1 MLSKF
6 SIKKPF
12 TILVAVVIV
21 IVFGVIALTKMTPDL
36 FPKINT
42 PYVIVMT
49 TYPGASPEEAE
60 SEITKP
66 MEQQLATLSNIK
78 NVTSVSAANYSM
90 IQLEF
95 SDSVNMDSVSVDI
108 RDKIDQIEG
117 VLPDTAG
124 TPVVMKI
131 SMDMMPVVTAAVSMD
146 DKSSGEVS
154 QFTKDNLQSQLEGVE
169 GVASV
174 SAMGMVDD
182 NVQIVLSQDKIDA
195 VNSKVAA
202 AINSQMGDAEGQMK
216 SGMAAAKKGKKQ
228 IQDGKKAV
236 KDGQSQA
243 AKQLAATK
251 TKLQESRDQLISLK
265 QNGPAI
271 KALYE
276 QYKKYKDDPI
286 MGPQIESQL
295 KALGIDPSSLDQLVP
310 QIDQADAQLKQIDK
324 ALEDLDAQGSAMNFE
339 LGSKY
344 ADLTSAEGTVE
355 STVNQLQS
363 ALSQLQSSKEA
374 ALASADMTGVITM
387 QNVSA
392 ILSAQNFSMPAGYI
406 TDGKAEVLVSVGDK
420 IKDKDELEDLI
431 LFDMGIDGLDPIRLC
446 DVATVSYTDDDA
458 ETYAKINGNNGVLLS
473 FTKQSSYATADVSEN
488 ITDKF
493 TQLEKEYKDD
503 GLSFTTLYDQG
514 DYIHIVINSVLQNLL
529 LGAILAIVILLVFLR
544 DLRPT
549 LITAVSIPLS
559 VIFAIVLMYFS
570 GVTLN
575 MISLAGL
582 AIGVG
587 MLVDNSIV
595 VVENIYRLRSMGYSR
610 VQAAVS
616 GAVQVAG
623 AITASTLTTICV
635 FVPIIFVDGMTRDI
649 FTDLALTVAYSLL
662 ASLLI
667 ALTLV
672 PAMAKGL
679 LKKET
684 RLTVLSQTGRFMDKY
699 RAAVRWAL
707 SHKAIVLI
715 VAVVLLV
722 GSSGLALMRG
732 LSFMPSM
739 STPQISATIQM
750 PKESTLKETSDTTDK
765 IVKEIRKVDGVETTG
780 AMLSSDTAGMMGMS
794 GMSQDVTSTMVYI
807 IMDEDKA
814 DNGKIIAKK
823 LDKLAKKY
831 NCEIVTSADMDMSSM
846 MGGSG
851 VQIKLYSEDLKQLR
865 TAGVAVERKLKDM
878 KSLEDV
884 STIDEDSSK
893 ELHVVVNKNQAMKY
907 GLTVAQVYQQISAK
921 LTKESA
927 ATTLSE
933 NGSSMDVVVENSTG
947 KAFTREDL
955 ENMKLKASGSAG
967 SSGAAG
973 GSGSTAASGGSMSG
987 ASGSSAGGASS
998 SASSG
1003 SSEVKLSSIAD
1014 IQTTAS
1020 LSEINHDNQKR
1031 SLSVTASVKDG
1042 YNITHVNSDVQ
1053 KMIKKEK
1060 LIPSGVK
1067 VDYGGE
1073 NEEIMHSMK
1082 QMMLMLLV
1090 GFILVYLVMVAQ
1102 FQSLRSPFI
1111 VIFTIPLA
1119 FTGGMLALLI
1129 CGQDVSVVSMMG
1141 FVMLMGVVV
1150 NNAIVLVDCINRF
1163 RLEGMDMES
1172 AVIEAGAVRMRPVLM
1187 TAITTILGLLPL
1199 AIGLGTGAEMM
1210 QPVAIVCIGGLLYAT
1225 LTTLV
1230 VIPIMYRV
1238 FAKKHMEKIA
1248 EEELEIVNV

>member
-12 TILVAVVIV
+12 TVLVAVVIV

-49 TYPGASPEEAE
+49 AYPGASPEEAE
-60 SEITKP
+60 EEITKP
-66 MEQQLATLSNIK
+66 MEQQMATLSNIK

-108 RDKIDQIEG
+108 REKIDQIEG
-117 VLPDTAG
+117 NLPDTAG

-131 SMDMMPVVTAAVSMD
+131 SMDMMPVVTAAVGME

-154 QFTKDNLQSQLEGVE
+154 QFTKDNLQSPLEGVE

-174 SAMGMVDD
+174 STMGMVDD
-182 NVQIVLSQDKIDA
+182 NIQIVLSQDKIDA
-195 VNSKVAA
+195 INKEVAA
-202 AINSQMGDAEGQMK
+202 AINKQMGDAEGQMK
-216 SGMAAAKKGKKQ
+216 SGMAAAKSGKKQ

-251 TKLQESRDQLISLK
+251 TKLQESRDQLVALK

-295 KALGIDPSSLDQLVP
+295 KALGIDPASLDQIVP

-324 ALEDLDAQGSAMNFE
+324 ALEELDSQGSAMNFE

-387 QNVSA
+387 QNISA

-420 IKDKDELEDLI
+420 IKNKDELENLI
-431 LFDMGIDGLDPIRLC
+431 LFDMGIDGVDPIRLS
-446 DVATVSYTDDDA
+446 DVATVTYTDDDA

-473 FTKQSSYATADVSEN
+473 FTKQSSYATADVSAN
-488 ITDKF
+488 ISDKF
-493 TQLEKEYKDD
+493 VQLEKEYKDD
-503 GLSFTTLYDQG
+503 DLSFTTLYDQG

-529 LGAILAIVILLVFLR
+529 LGAILAILILLVFLR

-549 LITAVSIPLS
+549 IITAVSIPLS

-667 ALTLV
+667 ALTVV

-684 RLTVLSQTGRFMDKY
+684 RLTALSQTGRFMDKY
-699 RAAVRWAL
+699 RTAVRWAL
-707 SHKAIVLI
+707 SHRAIVLI
-715 VAVVLLV
+715 AAVVLLA

-739 STPQISATIQM
+739 STPQISATIRM

-765 IVKEIRKVDGVETTG
+765 IVKEVRKVDGVETVG
-780 AMLSSDTAGMMGMS
+780 AMLSSNTMSMMGMS
-794 GMSQDVTSTMVYI
+794 GTQDVTSTMVYI
-807 IMDEDKA
+807 ILNEDKA

-823 LDKLAKKY
+823 MDKLAKKY

-851 VQIKLYSEDLKQLR
+851 VDIKLYSEDLTKLR
-865 TAGVAVERKLKDM
+865 SAGIAIESKLKGM

-884 STIDEDSSK
+884 STIDEDSSE
-893 ELHVVVNKNQAMKY
+893 ELHVVVNKNLAMKQ

-921 LTKESA
+921 LTKEST

-933 NGSSMDVVVENSTG
+933 SDTSMDVVVENSTNG
-947 KAFTREDL
+947 TFTRKDL
-955 ENMKLKASGSAG
+955 ENMKLTTS
-967 SSGAAG
+967 
-973 GSGSTAASGGSMSG
+973 
-987 ASGSSAGGASS
+987 GGASS
-998 SASSG
+998 SAAGGSSAGTGLSGGAGSTASGGSASASSGSSG
-1003 SSEVKLSSIAD
+1003 SSEVTLSSIAD

-1090 GFILVYLVMVAQ
+1090 GLILVYLVMVAQ

-1199 AIGLGTGAEMM
+1199 AIGFGTGAEMM
-1210 QPVAIVCIGGLLYAT
+1210 QPVAIVCIGGLFYAT
-1225 LTTLV
+1225 LTTLL
-1230 VIPIMYRV
+1230 VIPIMYRI
-1238 FAKKHMEKIA
+1238 FAKKHMEKIQ
-1248 EEELEIVNV
+1248 EEELEVVNV

>member
-131 SMDMMPVVTAAVSMD
+131 SMDMMPVVTAAVGMD

-228 IQDGKKAV
+228 IQEGKKAV

-251 TKLQESRDQLISLK
+251 TKLQESRDQLVSLK

-493 TQLEKEYKDD
+493 VQLEKEYKDD

-699 RAAVRWAL
+699 REAVRWAL

-715 VAVVLLV
+715 AAVVLLV

-807 IMDEDKA
+807 ILDEDKA

-865 TAGVAVERKLKDM
+865 TAGVAVERKLKNM

-1053 KMIKKEK
+1053 KMIKTEK

-1225 LTTLV
+1225 LTTLI

>member
-1 MLSKF
+1 M
-6 SIKKPF
+6 
-12 TILVAVVIV
+12 
-21 IVFGVIALTKMTPDL
+21 
-36 FPKINT
+36 
-42 PYVIVMT
+42 
-49 TYPGASPEEAE
+49 
-60 SEITKP
+60 
-66 MEQQLATLSNIK
+66 
-78 NVTSVSAANYSM
+78 
-90 IQLEF
+90 
-95 SDSVNMDSVSVDI
+95 
-108 RDKIDQIEG
+108 
-117 VLPDTAG
+117 
-124 TPVVMKI
+124 
-131 SMDMMPVVTAAVSMD
+131 
-146 DKSSGEVS
+146 
-154 QFTKDNLQSQLEGVE
+154 
-169 GVASV
+169 
-174 SAMGMVDD
+174 
-182 NVQIVLSQDKIDA
+182 
-195 VNSKVAA
+195 
-202 AINSQMGDAEGQMK
+202 
-216 SGMAAAKKGKKQ
+216 
-228 IQDGKKAV
+228 
-236 KDGQSQA
+236 
-243 AKQLAATK
+243 
-251 TKLQESRDQLISLK
+251 
-265 QNGPAI
+265 
-271 KALYE
+271 
-276 QYKKYKDDPI
+276 
-286 MGPQIESQL
+286 
-295 KALGIDPSSLDQLVP
+295 
-310 QIDQADAQLKQIDK
+310 
-324 ALEDLDAQGSAMNFE
+324 
-339 LGSKY
+339 
-344 ADLTSAEGTVE
+344 
-355 STVNQLQS
+355 
-363 ALSQLQSSKEA
+363 
-374 ALASADMTGVITM
+374 
-387 QNVSA
+387 
-392 ILSAQNFSMPAGYI
+392 
-406 TDGKAEVLVSVGDK
+406 
-420 IKDKDELEDLI
+420 
-431 LFDMGIDGLDPIRLC
+431 
-446 DVATVSYTDDDA
+446 
-458 ETYAKINGNNGVLLS
+458 
-473 FTKQSSYATADVSEN
+473 
-488 ITDKF
+488 
-493 TQLEKEYKDD
+493 
-503 GLSFTTLYDQG
+503 
-514 DYIHIVINSVLQNLL
+514 
-529 LGAILAIVILLVFLR
+529 
-544 DLRPT
+544 
-549 LITAVSIPLS
+549 
-559 VIFAIVLMYFS
+559 
-570 GVTLN
+570 
-575 MISLAGL
+575 
-582 AIGVG
+582 
-587 MLVDNSIV
+587 
-595 VVENIYRLRSMGYSR
+595 
-610 VQAAVS
+610 
-616 GAVQVAG
+616 
-623 AITASTLTTICV
+623 TTICV

-672 PAMAKGL
+672 PAMARGL

-715 VAVVLLV
+715 AAVVLLV

-807 IMDEDKA
+807 ILDEDKA

-865 TAGVAVERKLKDM
+865 TAGVAVERKLKGM
-878 KSLEDV
+878 KSLEDI

-933 NGSSMDVVVENSTG
+933 NGSSMDVVVENSTS

-967 SSGAAG
+967 SSGAGSSGAAG
-973 GSGSTAASGGSMSG
+973 GSGSAAASGGSMSG
-987 ASGSSAGGASS
+987 ASGSAASDTSS
-998 SASSG
+998 SAPSG

-1248 EEELEIVNV
+1248 EEELEVVNV

>member
-131 SMDMMPVVTAAVSMD
+131 SMDMMPVVTAAVGMD

-228 IQDGKKAV
+228 IQEGKKAV

-251 TKLQESRDQLISLK
+251 TKLQESRDQLVSLK

-271 KALYE
+271 KALHE

-324 ALEDLDAQGSAMNFE
+324 ALEDLEAQGSAMNFE

-493 TQLEKEYKDD
+493 AQLEKEYKDD

-672 PAMAKGL
+672 PAMARGL

-707 SHKAIVLI
+707 CHKAIVLI
-715 VAVVLLV
+715 AAVVLLV

-807 IMDEDKA
+807 ILDEDKA

-921 LTKESA
+921 LTKEST

-967 SSGAAG
+967 FSGAAG
-973 GSGSTAASGGSMSG
+973 GSGSAAASGGSMSG
-987 ASGSSAGGASS
+987 ASGSSASGASS
-998 SASSG
+998 STPSG

-1199 AIGLGTGAEMM
+1199 AVGLGTGAEMM

>member
-12 TILVAVVIV
+12 TVLVAVVIV

-49 TYPGASPEEAE
+49 AYPGASPEEAE
-60 SEITKP
+60 EEITKP
-66 MEQQLATLSNIK
+66 MEQQMATLSNIK

-108 RDKIDQIEG
+108 REKIDQIEG
-117 VLPDTAG
+117 NLPDTAG

-131 SMDMMPVVTAAVSMD
+131 SMDMMPVVTAAVGME

-154 QFTKDNLQSQLEGVE
+154 QFTKDNLQSPLEGVE

-174 SAMGMVDD
+174 STMGMVDD
-182 NVQIVLSQDKIDA
+182 NIQIVLSQDKIDA
-195 VNSKVAA
+195 INKEVAA
-202 AINSQMGDAEGQMK
+202 AINKQMGDAEGQMK
-216 SGMAAAKKGKKQ
+216 SGMAAAKSGKKQ

-251 TKLQESRDQLISLK
+251 TKLQESRDQLVALK

-295 KALGIDPSSLDQLVP
+295 KALGIDPASLDQIVP

-324 ALEDLDAQGSAMNFE
+324 ALEELDSQGSAMNFE

-387 QNVSA
+387 QNISA

-420 IKDKDELEDLI
+420 IKNKDELENLI
-431 LFDMGIDGLDPIRLC
+431 LFDMGIDGVDPIRLS
-446 DVATVSYTDDDA
+446 DVATVTYTDDDA

-473 FTKQSSYATADVSEN
+473 FTKQSSYATADVSAN
-488 ITDKF
+488 ISDKF
-493 TQLEKEYKDD
+493 AQLEKEYKDD
-503 GLSFTTLYDQG
+503 DLSFTTLYDQG

-529 LGAILAIVILLVFLR
+529 LGAILAILILLVFLR

-549 LITAVSIPLS
+549 IITAVSIPLS

-667 ALTLV
+667 ALTVV

-684 RLTVLSQTGRFMDKY
+684 RLTALSQTGRFMDKY
-699 RAAVRWAL
+699 RTAVRWAL

-715 VAVVLLV
+715 AAVVLLV

-765 IVKEIRKVDGVETTG
+765 IVKEVRKVDGVETVG
-780 AMLSSDTAGMMGMS
+780 AMLSSNTMSMMGMS
-794 GMSQDVTSTMVYI
+794 GTQDVTSTMVYVI
-807 IMDEDKA
+807 LNEDKA

-823 LDKLAKKY
+823 MDKLAKKY

-851 VQIKLYSEDLKQLR
+851 VDIKLYSEDLTKLR
-865 TAGVAVERKLKDM
+865 SAGIAIESKLKGM

-884 STIDEDSSK
+884 STIDEDSSE
-893 ELHVVVNKNQAMKY
+893 ELHVVVNKNLAMKQ

-921 LTKESA
+921 LTKEST

-933 NGSSMDVVVENSTG
+933 SDTSMDVVVENSTNG
-947 KAFTREDL
+947 KFTREDL
-955 ENMKLKASGSAG
+955 ENMKLTTS
-967 SSGAAG
+967 
-973 GSGSTAASGGSMSG
+973 
-987 ASGSSAGGASS
+987 GGASS
-998 SASSG
+998 SAAGGSSAGTGLSGGAGSAASGGSASASSG
-1003 SSEVKLSSIAD
+1003 SSDSSEVTLSSIAD

-1090 GFILVYLVMVAQ
+1090 GLILVYLVMVAQ

-1163 RLEGMDMES
+1163 RLEGIDMES

-1199 AIGLGTGAEMM
+1199 AIGFGTGAEMM

-1225 LTTLV
+1225 LTTLL
-1230 VIPIMYRV
+1230 VIPIMYRI
-1238 FAKKHMEKIA
+1238 FAKKHMEKIQ
-1248 EEELEIVNV
+1248 EEELEVVNV

>member
-12 TILVAVVIV
+12 TVLVAVIIV

-36 FPKINT
+36 FPNINT

-60 SEITKP
+60 TEITKP
-66 MEQQLATLSNIK
+66 MEQQMATLSNIK
-78 NVTSVSAANYSM
+78 NVTSVSAANYSL

-95 SDSVNMDSVSVDI
+95 SDSVDMNSISVDI
-108 RDKIDQIEG
+108 REKIDQIEG
-117 VLPDTAG
+117 TLPDTAG

-131 SMDMMPVVTAAVSMD
+131 SMDMMPVVTAAVGLE

-174 SAMGMVDD
+174 STMGMVDD
-182 NVQIVLSQDKIDA
+182 SIQIVLSQDKIDKINA
-195 VNSKVAA
+195 KVAA
-202 AINSQMGDAEGQMK
+202 AINKQMGDAAGQMN
-216 SGMAAAKKGKKQ
+216 SGMAAAKKGKQQ

-243 AKQLAATK
+243 AQQLAATK
-251 TKLQESRDQLISLK
+251 SKLQESRDQLVALK

-295 KALGIDPSSLDQLVP
+295 KAMGVDPASLDTLIP

-324 ALEDLDAQGSAMNFE
+324 ALEELDAKGSSMNFE

-344 ADLTSAEGTVE
+344 ADLTAAEGTVE

-387 QNVSA
+387 QNISA

-420 IKDKDELEDLI
+420 IKNKDELENLI
-431 LFDMGIDGLDPIRLC
+431 LFDMGIEGMDPIRLS
-446 DVATVSYTDDDA
+446 DVATVTYTDDDA

-473 FTKQSSYATADVSEN
+473 FTKQSSYATADVSEH

-493 TQLEKEYKDD
+493 SQLEKEYKDD
-503 GLSFTTLYDQG
+503 GLQFTTLYDQG

-529 LGAILAIVILLVFLR
+529 LGAVLAILILLVFLR

-549 LITAVSIPLS
+549 IITAVSIPLS

-684 RLTVLSQTGRFMDKY
+684 RLTALSQTGKFMDKY
-699 RAAVRWAL
+699 RTAVRWAL
-707 SHKAIVLI
+707 SHKVIVL
-715 VAVVLLV
+715 VAAVVLLV

-750 PKESTLKETSDTTDK
+750 PKDSTLKETSDTTDK
-765 IVKEIRKVDGVETTG
+765 IVKEVRKVDGVETVG

-794 GMSQDVTSTMVYI
+794 GMSQDVTSTMMYI

-823 LDKLAKKY
+823 LEKMAKKY

-851 VQIKLYSEDLKQLR
+851 VDIKLYSEDLDQLR
-865 TAGVAVERKLKDM
+865 STGVAIEKKLKGM

-884 STIDEDSSK
+884 STIDEDSSE
-893 ELHVVVNKNQAMKY
+893 ELHVVVNKNLAMKQ

-921 LTKESA
+921 LTKEST

-933 NGSSMDVVVENSTG
+933 SDNSMDVVVENSTNG
-947 KAFTREDL
+947 SFTREDL
-955 ENMKLKASGSAG
+955 ENMKLTTSGGSSA
-967 SSGAAG
+967 SGAAG
-973 GSGSTAASGGSMSG
+973 GLSAAAASGGSALSG
-987 ASGSSAGGASS
+987 ASGSTGASASSGASS
-998 SASSG
+998 S
-1003 SSEVKLSSIAD
+1003 EVTLSSIAD
-1014 IQTTAS
+1014 IKTTAS

-1053 KMIKKEK
+1053 KMIKNEK

-1067 VDYGGE
+1067 VSYGGE
-1073 NEEIMHSMK
+1073 NEEIMDSMQ

-1090 GFILVYLVMVAQ
+1090 GLILVYLVMVAQ

-1199 AIGLGTGAEMM
+1199 AIGFGTGAEMM

-1230 VIPIMYRV
+1230 VIPIMYKI
-1238 FAKKHMEKIA
+1238 FAKKHMEKIQ
-1248 EEELEIVNV
+1248 EEELEVVNV

>member
-12 TILVAVVIV
+12 TVLVAVVIV

-49 TYPGASPEEAE
+49 AYPGASPEEAE
-60 SEITKP
+60 EEITKP
-66 MEQQLATLSNIK
+66 MEQQMATLSNIK

-108 RDKIDQIEG
+108 REKIDQIEG
-117 VLPDTAG
+117 NLPDTAG

-131 SMDMMPVVTAAVSMD
+131 SMDMMPVVTAAVGME

-154 QFTKDNLQSQLEGVE
+154 QFTKDNLQSPLEGVE

-174 SAMGMVDD
+174 STMGMVDD
-182 NVQIVLSQDKIDA
+182 NIQIVLSQDKIDA
-195 VNSKVAA
+195 INKEVAA
-202 AINSQMGDAEGQMK
+202 AINKQMGDAEGQMK
-216 SGMAAAKKGKKQ
+216 SGMAAAKSGKKQ

-251 TKLQESRDQLISLK
+251 TKLQESRDQLVALK

-286 MGPQIESQL
+286 MGPQVESQL
-295 KALGIDPSSLDQLVP
+295 KALGIDPASLDQIVP

-324 ALEDLDAQGSAMNFE
+324 ALEELDSQGSAMNFE

-387 QNVSA
+387 QNISA

-420 IKDKDELEDLI
+420 IKNKDELENLI
-431 LFDMGIDGLDPIRLC
+431 LFDMGIDGVDPIRLS
-446 DVATVSYTDDDA
+446 DVATVTYTDDDA

-473 FTKQSSYATADVSEN
+473 FTKQSSYATADVSAN
-488 ITDKF
+488 ISDKF
-493 TQLEKEYKDD
+493 AQLEKEYKDD
-503 GLSFTTLYDQG
+503 DLSFTTLYDQG

-529 LGAILAIVILLVFLR
+529 LGAILAILILLVFLR

-549 LITAVSIPLS
+549 IITAVSIPLS

-667 ALTLV
+667 ALTVV

-684 RLTVLSQTGRFMDKY
+684 RLTALSQTGKFMDKY
-699 RAAVRWAL
+699 RTAVRWAL
-707 SHKAIVLI
+707 SHRAIVLI
-715 VAVVLLV
+715 AAVVFLV

-765 IVKEIRKVDGVETTG
+765 IVKEVRKVDGVETVG
-780 AMLSSDTAGMMGMS
+780 AMLSSNTMSMMGMS
-794 GMSQDVTSTMVYI
+794 GTQDVTSTMVYVI
-807 IMDEDKA
+807 LNEDKA

-823 LDKLAKKY
+823 MDKLAKKY

-851 VQIKLYSEDLKQLR
+851 VDIKLYSEDLTKLR
-865 TAGVAVERKLKDM
+865 SAGIAIESKLKGM

-884 STIDEDSSK
+884 STIDEDSSE
-893 ELHVVVNKNQAMKY
+893 ELHVVVNKNLAMKQ

-921 LTKESA
+921 LTKEST

-933 NGSSMDVVVENSTG
+933 SDTSMDVVVENSTNG
-947 KAFTREDL
+947 KFTREDL
-955 ENMKLKASGSAG
+955 ENMKLMTS
-967 SSGAAG
+967 
-973 GSGSTAASGGSMSG
+973 
-987 ASGSSAGGASS
+987 GGASS
-998 SASSG
+998 SAAGGSSAGAGLSGGSGSAAASGGSSASASSGSSG
-1003 SSEVKLSSIAD
+1003 SSEVTLSSIAD

-1053 KMIKKEK
+1053 KMVKKEK

-1090 GFILVYLVMVAQ
+1090 GLILVYLVMVAQ

-1199 AIGLGTGAEMM
+1199 AIGFGTGAEMM
-1210 QPVAIVCIGGLLYAT
+1210 QPVAIVCIGGLFYAT
-1225 LTTLV
+1225 LTTLL
-1230 VIPIMYRV
+1230 VIPIMYRI
-1238 FAKKHMEKIA
+1238 FAKKHMEKIQ
-1248 EEELEIVNV
+1248 EEELEVVNV

>member
-1 MLSKF
+1 M
-6 SIKKPF
+6 
-12 TILVAVVIV
+12 
-21 IVFGVIALTKMTPDL
+21 
-36 FPKINT
+36 
-42 PYVIVMT
+42 
-49 TYPGASPEEAE
+49 
-60 SEITKP
+60 
-66 MEQQLATLSNIK
+66 
-78 NVTSVSAANYSM
+78 
-90 IQLEF
+90 
-95 SDSVNMDSVSVDI
+95 
-108 RDKIDQIEG
+108 
-117 VLPDTAG
+117 
-124 TPVVMKI
+124 
-131 SMDMMPVVTAAVSMD
+131 
-146 DKSSGEVS
+146 
-154 QFTKDNLQSQLEGVE
+154 
-169 GVASV
+169 
-174 SAMGMVDD
+174 
-182 NVQIVLSQDKIDA
+182 
-195 VNSKVAA
+195 
-202 AINSQMGDAEGQMK
+202 
-216 SGMAAAKKGKKQ
+216 
-228 IQDGKKAV
+228 
-236 KDGQSQA
+236 
-243 AKQLAATK
+243 
-251 TKLQESRDQLISLK
+251 
-265 QNGPAI
+265 
-271 KALYE
+271 
-276 QYKKYKDDPI
+276 
-286 MGPQIESQL
+286 
-295 KALGIDPSSLDQLVP
+295 
-310 QIDQADAQLKQIDK
+310 
-324 ALEDLDAQGSAMNFE
+324 
-339 LGSKY
+339 
-344 ADLTSAEGTVE
+344 
-355 STVNQLQS
+355 
-363 ALSQLQSSKEA
+363 
-374 ALASADMTGVITM
+374 ITM

-420 IKDKDELEDLI
+420 IRDKDELEDLI

-672 PAMAKGL
+672 PAMARGL

-707 SHKAIVLI
+707 SHKAVVLI
-715 VAVVLLV
+715 AAVVLLV

-807 IMDEDKA
+807 ILDEDKA

-865 TAGVAVERKLKDM
+865 TAGVAIERKLKDM

-933 NGSSMDVVVENSTG
+933 NGSSMDVVVENSTS

-955 ENMKLKASGSAG
+955 ENMKLKASGSSGSSGAG

-973 GSGSTAASGGSMSG
+973 GAGSASASGGSMSG
-987 ASGSSAGGASS
+987 ASGSAASDTSS
-998 SASSG
+998 SAPSG
-1003 SSEVKLSSIAD
+1003 SSEVRLSSIAD

-1199 AIGLGTGAEMM
+1199 AVGLGTGAEMM

-1248 EEELEIVNV
+1248 EEELEVVNV

>member
-131 SMDMMPVVTAAVSMD
+131 SMDMMPVVTAAVGMD

-228 IQDGKKAV
+228 IQEGKKAV

-251 TKLQESRDQLISLK
+251 TKLQESRDQLVSLK

-271 KALYE
+271 KALHE

-493 TQLEKEYKDD
+493 ARLEKEYKDD

-947 KAFTREDL
+947 KAFTRDDL

-973 GSGSTAASGGSMSG
+973 GSGSAAASGGSMSG
-987 ASGSSAGGASS
+987 ASGSSASGASS
-998 SASSG
+998 SMPSG

>member
-131 SMDMMPVVTAAVSMD
+131 SMDMMPVVTAAVGMD

-228 IQDGKKAV
+228 IQEGKKAV

-251 TKLQESRDQLISLK
+251 TKLQESRDQLVSLK

-493 TQLEKEYKDD
+493 AQLEKEYKDD

-715 VAVVLLV
+715 AAVVLLV

-933 NGSSMDVVVENSTG
+933 NGSSMDVVVENSTS

-1238 FAKKHMEKIA
+1238 FAKKYMEKIA

>member
-131 SMDMMPVVTAAVSMD
+131 SMDMMPVVTAAVGMD

-228 IQDGKKAV
+228 IQEGKKAV

-251 TKLQESRDQLISLK
+251 TKLQESRDQLVSLK

-271 KALYE
+271 KALHE

-344 ADLTSAEGTVE
+344 AELTSAEGTVE

-446 DVATVSYTDDDA
+446 DVATVSYTDDNA

-493 TQLEKEYKDD
+493 AQLEKEYKDD

-715 VAVVLLV
+715 AAVVLLV

-973 GSGSTAASGGSMSG
+973 GSGSAAASGGSMSG
-987 ASGSSAGGASS
+987 ASGSAASGASS

>member
-131 SMDMMPVVTAAVSMD
+131 SMDMMPVVTAAVGMD

-228 IQDGKKAV
+228 IQEGKKAV

-251 TKLQESRDQLISLK
+251 TKLQESRDQLVSLK

-271 KALYE
+271 KALHE

-446 DVATVSYTDDDA
+446 DVATVS
-458 ETYAKINGNNGVLLS
+458 
-473 FTKQSSYATADVSEN
+473 
-488 ITDKF
+488 
-493 TQLEKEYKDD
+493 
-503 GLSFTTLYDQG
+503 
-514 DYIHIVINSVLQNLL
+514 
-529 LGAILAIVILLVFLR
+529 
-544 DLRPT
+544 
-549 LITAVSIPLS
+549 
-559 VIFAIVLMYFS
+559 
-570 GVTLN
+570 
-575 MISLAGL
+575 
-582 AIGVG
+582 
-587 MLVDNSIV
+587 
-595 VVENIYRLRSMGYSR
+595 
-610 VQAAVS
+610 
-616 GAVQVAG
+616 
-623 AITASTLTTICV
+623 
-635 FVPIIFVDGMTRDI
+635 
-649 FTDLALTVAYSLL
+649 
-662 ASLLI
+662 
-667 ALTLV
+667 
-672 PAMAKGL
+672 
-679 LKKET
+679 
-684 RLTVLSQTGRFMDKY
+684 
-699 RAAVRWAL
+699 
-707 SHKAIVLI
+707 
-715 VAVVLLV
+715 
-722 GSSGLALMRG
+722 
-732 LSFMPSM
+732 
-739 STPQISATIQM
+739 
-750 PKESTLKETSDTTDK
+750 
-765 IVKEIRKVDGVETTG
+765 
-780 AMLSSDTAGMMGMS
+780 
-794 GMSQDVTSTMVYI
+794 
-807 IMDEDKA
+807 
-814 DNGKIIAKK
+814 
-823 LDKLAKKY
+823 
-831 NCEIVTSADMDMSSM
+831 
-846 MGGSG
+846 
-851 VQIKLYSEDLKQLR
+851 
-865 TAGVAVERKLKDM
+865 
-878 KSLEDV
+878 
-884 STIDEDSSK
+884 
-893 ELHVVVNKNQAMKY
+893 
-907 GLTVAQVYQQISAK
+907 
-921 LTKESA
+921 
-927 ATTLSE
+927 
-933 NGSSMDVVVENSTG
+933 
-947 KAFTREDL
+947 
-955 ENMKLKASGSAG
+955 
-967 SSGAAG
+967 
-973 GSGSTAASGGSMSG
+973 
-987 ASGSSAGGASS
+987 
-998 SASSG
+998 
-1003 SSEVKLSSIAD
+1003 
-1014 IQTTAS
+1014 
-1020 LSEINHDNQKR
+1020 
-1031 SLSVTASVKDG
+1031 
-1042 YNITHVNSDVQ
+1042 
-1053 KMIKKEK
+1053 
-1060 LIPSGVK
+1060 
-1067 VDYGGE
+1067 
-1073 NEEIMHSMK
+1073 
-1082 QMMLMLLV
+1082 
-1090 GFILVYLVMVAQ
+1090 
-1102 FQSLRSPFI
+1102 
-1111 VIFTIPLA
+1111 
-1119 FTGGMLALLI
+1119 
-1129 CGQDVSVVSMMG
+1129 
-1141 FVMLMGVVV
+1141 
-1150 NNAIVLVDCINRF
+1150 
-1163 RLEGMDMES
+1163 
-1172 AVIEAGAVRMRPVLM
+1172 
-1187 TAITTILGLLPL
+1187 
-1199 AIGLGTGAEMM
+1199 
-1210 QPVAIVCIGGLLYAT
+1210 
-1225 LTTLV
+1225 
-1230 VIPIMYRV
+1230 
-1238 FAKKHMEKIA
+1238 
-1248 EEELEIVNV
+1248 

>member
-12 TILVAVVIV
+12 TVLVAVVIV

-49 TYPGASPEEAE
+49 AYPGASPEEAE
-60 SEITKP
+60 EEITKP
-66 MEQQLATLSNIK
+66 MEQQMATLSNIK

-108 RDKIDQIEG
+108 REKIDQIEG
-117 VLPDTAG
+117 NLPDTAG

-131 SMDMMPVVTAAVSMD
+131 SMDMMPVVTAAVGME

-154 QFTKDNLQSQLEGVE
+154 QFTKDNLQSPLEGVE

-174 SAMGMVDD
+174 STMGMVDD
-182 NVQIVLSQDKIDA
+182 NIQIVLSQDKIDA
-195 VNSKVAA
+195 INKEVAA
-202 AINSQMGDAEGQMK
+202 AINKQMGDAEGQMK
-216 SGMAAAKKGKKQ
+216 SGMAAAKSGKKQ

-251 TKLQESRDQLISLK
+251 TKLQESRDQLVALK

-295 KALGIDPSSLDQLVP
+295 KALGIDPASLDQIVP

-324 ALEDLDAQGSAMNFE
+324 ALEELDSQGSAMNFE

-387 QNVSA
+387 QNISA

-420 IKDKDELEDLI
+420 IKNKDELENLI
-431 LFDMGIDGLDPIRLC
+431 LFDMGIDGVDPIRLS
-446 DVATVSYTDDDA
+446 DVATVTYTDDDA

-473 FTKQSSYATADVSEN
+473 FTKQSSYATADVSAN
-488 ITDKF
+488 ISDKF
-493 TQLEKEYKDD
+493 AQLEKEYKDD
-503 GLSFTTLYDQG
+503 DLSFTTLYDQG
-514 DYIHIVINSVLQNLL
+514 DYIHIVINSVLHNLL
-529 LGAILAIVILLVFLR
+529 LGAILAILILLVFLR

-549 LITAVSIPLS
+549 IITAVSIPLS

-667 ALTLV
+667 ALTVV

-684 RLTVLSQTGRFMDKY
+684 RLTALSQTGRFMDKY
-699 RAAVRWAL
+699 RTAVRWAL
-707 SHKAIVLI
+707 SHRAIVLI
-715 VAVVLLV
+715 AAVVLLV

-765 IVKEIRKVDGVETTG
+765 IVKEVRKVDGVETVG
-780 AMLSSDTAGMMGMS
+780 AMLSSNTMSMMGMS
-794 GMSQDVTSTMVYI
+794 GTQDVTSTMVYVI
-807 IMDEDKA
+807 LNEDKA

-823 LDKLAKKY
+823 MDKLAKKY

-851 VQIKLYSEDLKQLR
+851 VDIKLYSEDLTKLR
-865 TAGVAVERKLKDM
+865 SAGIAIESKLKGM

-884 STIDEDSSK
+884 STIDEDSSE
-893 ELHVVVNKNQAMKY
+893 ELHVVVNKNLAMKQ

-921 LTKESA
+921 LTKEST

-933 NGSSMDVVVENSTG
+933 SDTSMDVVVENSTNG
-947 KAFTREDL
+947 KFTREDL
-955 ENMKLKASGSAG
+955 ENMKLTTS
-967 SSGAAG
+967 
-973 GSGSTAASGGSMSG
+973 
-987 ASGSSAGGASS
+987 GGASS
-998 SASSG
+998 SAAGGSSAGTGLSGGAGSAASGGSTSASSG
-1003 SSEVKLSSIAD
+1003 SSDSSEVTLSSIAD

-1090 GFILVYLVMVAQ
+1090 GLILVYLVMVAQ

-1199 AIGLGTGAEMM
+1199 AIGFGTGAEMM

-1225 LTTLV
+1225 LTTLL
-1230 VIPIMYRV
+1230 VIPIMYRI
-1238 FAKKHMEKIA
+1238 FAKKHMEKIQ
-1248 EEELEIVNV
+1248 EEELEVVNV

>member
-12 TILVAVVIV
+12 TVLVAVVIV

-49 TYPGASPEEAE
+49 AYPGASPEEAE
-60 SEITKP
+60 EEITKP
-66 MEQQLATLSNIK
+66 MEQQMATLSNIK

-108 RDKIDQIEG
+108 REKIDQIEG
-117 VLPDTAG
+117 NLPDTAG

-131 SMDMMPVVTAAVSMD
+131 SMDMMPVVTAAVGME

-154 QFTKDNLQSQLEGVE
+154 QFTKDNLQSPLEGVE

-174 SAMGMVDD
+174 STMGMVDD
-182 NVQIVLSQDKIDA
+182 NIQIVLSQDKIDA
-195 VNSKVAA
+195 INKEVAA
-202 AINSQMGDAEGQMK
+202 AINKQMGDAEGQMK
-216 SGMAAAKKGKKQ
+216 SGMAAAKSGKKQ

-251 TKLQESRDQLISLK
+251 TKLQESRDQLVALK

-295 KALGIDPSSLDQLVP
+295 KALGIDPASLDQIVP

-324 ALEDLDAQGSAMNFE
+324 ALEELDSQGSAMNFE

-363 ALSQLQSSKEA
+363 ALSQLQSSKET

-387 QNVSA
+387 QNISA

-420 IKDKDELEDLI
+420 IKNKDELENLI
-431 LFDMGIDGLDPIRLC
+431 LFYMGIDGVDPIRLS
-446 DVATVSYTDDDA
+446 DVATVTYTDDDA

-473 FTKQSSYATADVSEN
+473 FTKQSSYATADVSAN
-488 ITDKF
+488 ISDKF
-493 TQLEKEYKDD
+493 AQLEKEYKDD
-503 GLSFTTLYDQG
+503 DLSFTTLYDQG

-529 LGAILAIVILLVFLR
+529 LGAILAILILLVFLR

-549 LITAVSIPLS
+549 IITAVSIPLS

-667 ALTLV
+667 ALTVV

-684 RLTVLSQTGRFMDKY
+684 RLTALSQTGRFMDKY
-699 RAAVRWAL
+699 RTAVRWAL
-707 SHKAIVLI
+707 SHRAIVLI
-715 VAVVLLV
+715 AAVVLLV
-722 GSSGLALMRG
+722 GSSGLALIRG

-765 IVKEIRKVDGVETTG
+765 IVKEVRKVDGVETVG
-780 AMLSSDTAGMMGMS
+780 AMLSSNTMSMMGMS
-794 GMSQDVTSTMVYI
+794 GTQDVTSTMVYI
-807 IMDEDKA
+807 ILNEDKA

-823 LDKLAKKY
+823 MDKLAKKY

-851 VQIKLYSEDLKQLR
+851 VDIKLYSEDLTKLR
-865 TAGVAVERKLKDM
+865 SAGIAIESKLKGM

-884 STIDEDSSK
+884 STIDEDSSE
-893 ELHVVVNKNQAMKY
+893 ELHVVVNKNLAMKQ

-921 LTKESA
+921 LTKEST

-933 NGSSMDVVVENSTG
+933 SDTSMDVVVENSTNG
-947 KAFTREDL
+947 TFTRKDL
-955 ENMKLKASGSAG
+955 ENMKL
-967 SSGAAG
+967 
-973 GSGSTAASGGSMSG
+973 TTSGGASSSA
-987 ASGSSAGGASS
+987 ASGSSAGAGLSGGSGSAAASGGS
-998 SASSG
+998 SASASSG
-1003 SSEVKLSSIAD
+1003 SSGSSEVTLSSIAD

-1090 GFILVYLVMVAQ
+1090 GLILVYLVMVAQ

-1199 AIGLGTGAEMM
+1199 AIGFGTGAEMM
-1210 QPVAIVCIGGLLYAT
+1210 QPVAIVCIGGLFYAT
-1225 LTTLV
+1225 LTTLL
-1230 VIPIMYRV
+1230 VIPIMYRI
-1238 FAKKHMEKIA
+1238 FAKKHMEKIQ
-1248 EEELEIVNV
+1248 EEELEVVNV

>member
-131 SMDMMPVVTAAVSMD
+131 SMDMMPVVTAAVGMD

-154 QFTKDNLQSQLEGVE
+154 QFTKDNLLSQMEGVE

-251 TKLQESRDQLISLK
+251 TKLQESRDQLVSLK

-271 KALYE
+271 KALHE

-493 TQLEKEYKDD
+493 AQLEKEYKDD
-503 GLSFTTLYDQG
+503 SLSFTTLYDQG

-699 RAAVRWAL
+699 RAAVRWTL
-707 SHKAIVLI
+707 CHKAIVLI
-715 VAVVLLV
+715 AAVVLLV

-807 IMDEDKA
+807 ILDEDKA

>member
-12 TILVAVVIV
+12 TVLVAVVIV

-49 TYPGASPEEAE
+49 AYPGASPEEAE
-60 SEITKP
+60 EEITKP
-66 MEQQLATLSNIK
+66 MEQQMATLSNIK

-108 RDKIDQIEG
+108 REKIDQIEG
-117 VLPDTAG
+117 NLPDTAG

-131 SMDMMPVVTAAVSMD
+131 SMDMMPVVTAAVGME

-154 QFTKDNLQSQLEGVE
+154 QFTKDNLQSPLEGVE

-174 SAMGMVDD
+174 STMGMVDD
-182 NVQIVLSQDKIDA
+182 NIQIVLSQDKIDA
-195 VNSKVAA
+195 INKEVAA
-202 AINSQMGDAEGQMK
+202 AINKQMGDAEGQMK
-216 SGMAAAKKGKKQ
+216 SGMAAAKSGKKQ

-251 TKLQESRDQLISLK
+251 TKLQESRDQLVALK

-295 KALGIDPSSLDQLVP
+295 KALGIDPASLDQIVP

-324 ALEDLDAQGSAMNFE
+324 ALEELDSQGSAMNFE

-387 QNVSA
+387 QNISA

-420 IKDKDELEDLI
+420 IKNKDELENLI
-431 LFDMGIDGLDPIRLC
+431 LFDMGIDGVDPIRLS
-446 DVATVSYTDDDA
+446 DVATVTYTDDDA

-473 FTKQSSYATADVSEN
+473 FTKQSSYATADVSAN
-488 ITDKF
+488 ISDKF
-493 TQLEKEYKDD
+493 AQLEKEYKDD
-503 GLSFTTLYDQG
+503 DLSFTTLYDQG

-529 LGAILAIVILLVFLR
+529 LGAILAILILLVFLR

-549 LITAVSIPLS
+549 IITAVSIPLS

-667 ALTLV
+667 ALTVV

-684 RLTVLSQTGRFMDKY
+684 RLTALSQTGRFMDKY
-699 RAAVRWAL
+699 RTAVRWAL
-707 SHKAIVLI
+707 SHRAIVLI
-715 VAVVLLV
+715 AAVVLLV

-765 IVKEIRKVDGVETTG
+765 IVKEVRKVDGVETVG
-780 AMLSSDTAGMMGMS
+780 AMLSSNTMSMMGMS
-794 GMSQDVTSTMVYI
+794 GTQDVTSTMVYI
-807 IMDEDKA
+807 ILNEDKA

-823 LDKLAKKY
+823 MDKLAKKY

-851 VQIKLYSEDLKQLR
+851 VDIKLYSEDLTKLR
-865 TAGVAVERKLKDM
+865 SAGIAIESKLKGM

-884 STIDEDSSK
+884 STIDEDSSE
-893 ELHVVVNKNQAMKY
+893 ELHVVVNKNLAMKQ

-921 LTKESA
+921 LTKEST

-933 NGSSMDVVVENSTG
+933 SDTSMDVVVENSTNG
-947 KAFTREDL
+947 TFTRKDL
-955 ENMKLKASGSAG
+955 ENMKL
-967 SSGAAG
+967 
-973 GSGSTAASGGSMSG
+973 TTSGGASSSA
-987 ASGSSAGGASS
+987 ASGSSAGAGLSGGSGSAAASGGS
-998 SASSG
+998 ASASSG
-1003 SSEVKLSSIAD
+1003 SSDSSEVTLSSIAD

-1090 GFILVYLVMVAQ
+1090 GLILVYLVMVAQ

-1199 AIGLGTGAEMM
+1199 AIGFGTGAEMM
-1210 QPVAIVCIGGLLYAT
+1210 QPVAIVCIGGLFYAT
-1225 LTTLV
+1225 LTTLL
-1230 VIPIMYRV
+1230 VIPIMYRI
-1238 FAKKHMEKIA
+1238 FAKKHMEKIQ
-1248 EEELEIVNV
+1248 EEELEVVNV

>member
-60 SEITKP
+60 SEITKS

-131 SMDMMPVVTAAVSMD
+131 SMDMMPVVTAAVGMD

-154 QFTKDNLQSQLEGVE
+154 QFTKENLQSQMEGVE

-228 IQDGKKAV
+228 IQEGKKAV

-251 TKLQESRDQLISLK
+251 TKLQESRDQLVSLK

-392 ILSAQNFSMPAGYI
+392 ILNAQNFSMPAGYI

-420 IKDKDELEDLI
+420 IRDKDELEDLI

-493 TQLEKEYKDD
+493 AQLEKEYKDD

-672 PAMAKGL
+672 PAMARGL

-715 VAVVLLV
+715 AAVVLLV

-807 IMDEDKA
+807 ILDEDKA

>member
-60 SEITKP
+60 AEITKP

-131 SMDMMPVVTAAVSMD
+131 SMDMMPVVTAAVGMD

-228 IQDGKKAV
+228 IQEGKKAV

-271 KALYE
+271 KALHE

-493 TQLEKEYKDD
+493 VQLEKEYKDD

-715 VAVVLLV
+715 AAVVLLV

-807 IMDEDKA
+807 ILDEDKA

-1248 EEELEIVNV
+1248 EEELEVVNV

>member
-131 SMDMMPVVTAAVSMD
+131 SMDMMPVVTAAVGMD

-228 IQDGKKAV
+228 IQEGKKAV

-251 TKLQESRDQLISLK
+251 TKLQESRDQLVSLK

>member
-1 MLSKF
+1 M
-6 SIKKPF
+6 
-12 TILVAVVIV
+12 
-21 IVFGVIALTKMTPDL
+21 
-36 FPKINT
+36 
-42 PYVIVMT
+42 
-49 TYPGASPEEAE
+49 
-60 SEITKP
+60 
-66 MEQQLATLSNIK
+66 
-78 NVTSVSAANYSM
+78 
-90 IQLEF
+90 
-95 SDSVNMDSVSVDI
+95 
-108 RDKIDQIEG
+108 
-117 VLPDTAG
+117 
-124 TPVVMKI
+124 
-131 SMDMMPVVTAAVSMD
+131 
-146 DKSSGEVS
+146 
-154 QFTKDNLQSQLEGVE
+154 
-169 GVASV
+169 
-174 SAMGMVDD
+174 
-182 NVQIVLSQDKIDA
+182 
-195 VNSKVAA
+195 
-202 AINSQMGDAEGQMK
+202 
-216 SGMAAAKKGKKQ
+216 
-228 IQDGKKAV
+228 
-236 KDGQSQA
+236 
-243 AKQLAATK
+243 
-251 TKLQESRDQLISLK
+251 
-265 QNGPAI
+265 
-271 KALYE
+271 
-276 QYKKYKDDPI
+276 
-286 MGPQIESQL
+286 
-295 KALGIDPSSLDQLVP
+295 
-310 QIDQADAQLKQIDK
+310 
-324 ALEDLDAQGSAMNFE
+324 
-339 LGSKY
+339 
-344 ADLTSAEGTVE
+344 
-355 STVNQLQS
+355 
-363 ALSQLQSSKEA
+363 
-374 ALASADMTGVITM
+374 
-387 QNVSA
+387 
-392 ILSAQNFSMPAGYI
+392 
-406 TDGKAEVLVSVGDK
+406 
-420 IKDKDELEDLI
+420 
-431 LFDMGIDGLDPIRLC
+431 
-446 DVATVSYTDDDA
+446 
-458 ETYAKINGNNGVLLS
+458 
-473 FTKQSSYATADVSEN
+473 
-488 ITDKF
+488 
-493 TQLEKEYKDD
+493 
-503 GLSFTTLYDQG
+503 
-514 DYIHIVINSVLQNLL
+514 
-529 LGAILAIVILLVFLR
+529 
-544 DLRPT
+544 
-549 LITAVSIPLS
+549 
-559 VIFAIVLMYFS
+559 
-570 GVTLN
+570 
-575 MISLAGL
+575 
-582 AIGVG
+582 
-587 MLVDNSIV
+587 
-595 VVENIYRLRSMGYSR
+595 
-610 VQAAVS
+610 
-616 GAVQVAG
+616 
-623 AITASTLTTICV
+623 
-635 FVPIIFVDGMTRDI
+635 
-649 FTDLALTVAYSLL
+649 
-662 ASLLI
+662 LI
-667 ALTLV
+667 A
-672 PAMAKGL
+672 
-679 LKKET
+679 
-684 RLTVLSQTGRFMDKY
+684 
-699 RAAVRWAL
+699 
-707 SHKAIVLI
+707 
-715 VAVVLLV
+715 AVVLLV

-807 IMDEDKA
+807 ILDKDKA

-865 TAGVAVERKLKDM
+865 TAGVAVERKLKGM
-878 KSLEDV
+878 KSLEDI

-933 NGSSMDVVVENSTG
+933 NGSSMDVVENSTS

-967 SSGAAG
+967 SSGAGSSDAAG
-973 GSGSTAASGGSMSG
+973 GSGSAAASEGSMSG
-987 ASGSSAGGASS
+987 ASGSTASGASS
-998 SASSG
+998 SMPSG

-1248 EEELEIVNV
+1248 EEELEVVNV

>member
-1 MLSKF
+1 
-6 SIKKPF
+6 
-12 TILVAVVIV
+12 
-21 IVFGVIALTKMTPDL
+21 
-36 FPKINT
+36 
-42 PYVIVMT
+42 
-49 TYPGASPEEAE
+49 
-60 SEITKP
+60 
-66 MEQQLATLSNIK
+66 
-78 NVTSVSAANYSM
+78 
-90 IQLEF
+90 
-95 SDSVNMDSVSVDI
+95 
-108 RDKIDQIEG
+108 
-117 VLPDTAG
+117 
-124 TPVVMKI
+124 
-131 SMDMMPVVTAAVSMD
+131 
-146 DKSSGEVS
+146 
-154 QFTKDNLQSQLEGVE
+154 
-169 GVASV
+169 
-174 SAMGMVDD
+174 
-182 NVQIVLSQDKIDA
+182 
-195 VNSKVAA
+195 
-202 AINSQMGDAEGQMK
+202 
-216 SGMAAAKKGKKQ
+216 
-228 IQDGKKAV
+228 
-236 KDGQSQA
+236 
-243 AKQLAATK
+243 
-251 TKLQESRDQLISLK
+251 
-265 QNGPAI
+265 
-271 KALYE
+271 
-276 QYKKYKDDPI
+276 
-286 MGPQIESQL
+286 
-295 KALGIDPSSLDQLVP
+295 
-310 QIDQADAQLKQIDK
+310 
-324 ALEDLDAQGSAMNFE
+324 
-339 LGSKY
+339 
-344 ADLTSAEGTVE
+344 
-355 STVNQLQS
+355 
-363 ALSQLQSSKEA
+363 
-374 ALASADMTGVITM
+374 
-387 QNVSA
+387 
-392 ILSAQNFSMPAGYI
+392 
-406 TDGKAEVLVSVGDK
+406 
-420 IKDKDELEDLI
+420 
-431 LFDMGIDGLDPIRLC
+431 
-446 DVATVSYTDDDA
+446 
-458 ETYAKINGNNGVLLS
+458 
-473 FTKQSSYATADVSEN
+473 
-488 ITDKF
+488 
-493 TQLEKEYKDD
+493 
-503 GLSFTTLYDQG
+503 
-514 DYIHIVINSVLQNLL
+514 
-529 LGAILAIVILLVFLR
+529 
-544 DLRPT
+544 
-549 LITAVSIPLS
+549 
-559 VIFAIVLMYFS
+559 
-570 GVTLN
+570 
-575 MISLAGL
+575 
-582 AIGVG
+582 
-587 MLVDNSIV
+587 
-595 VVENIYRLRSMGYSR
+595 
-610 VQAAVS
+610 
-616 GAVQVAG
+616 
-623 AITASTLTTICV
+623 
-635 FVPIIFVDGMTRDI
+635 
-649 FTDLALTVAYSLL
+649 
-662 ASLLI
+662 
-667 ALTLV
+667 
-672 PAMAKGL
+672 
-679 LKKET
+679 
-684 RLTVLSQTGRFMDKY
+684 MDKY

-715 VAVVLLV
+715 AAVVLLV

-807 IMDEDKA
+807 ILDEDKA

-865 TAGVAVERKLKDM
+865 TAGVAVERKLKGM

-933 NGSSMDVVVENSTG
+933 NGSSMDVVVENSTS

-967 SSGAAG
+967 SSGAGSSGAAG
-973 GSGSTAASGGSMSG
+973 GSGSAAASGGSMSG
-987 ASGSSAGGASS
+987 ASGSAASDTSS
-998 SASSG
+998 SAPSG

-1248 EEELEIVNV
+1248 EEELEVVNV

>member
-1 MLSKF
+1 M
-6 SIKKPF
+6 
-12 TILVAVVIV
+12 
-21 IVFGVIALTKMTPDL
+21 
-36 FPKINT
+36 
-42 PYVIVMT
+42 
-49 TYPGASPEEAE
+49 
-60 SEITKP
+60 
-66 MEQQLATLSNIK
+66 
-78 NVTSVSAANYSM
+78 
-90 IQLEF
+90 
-95 SDSVNMDSVSVDI
+95 
-108 RDKIDQIEG
+108 
-117 VLPDTAG
+117 
-124 TPVVMKI
+124 
-131 SMDMMPVVTAAVSMD
+131 
-146 DKSSGEVS
+146 
-154 QFTKDNLQSQLEGVE
+154 
-169 GVASV
+169 
-174 SAMGMVDD
+174 
-182 NVQIVLSQDKIDA
+182 
-195 VNSKVAA
+195 
-202 AINSQMGDAEGQMK
+202 
-216 SGMAAAKKGKKQ
+216 
-228 IQDGKKAV
+228 
-236 KDGQSQA
+236 
-243 AKQLAATK
+243 
-251 TKLQESRDQLISLK
+251 
-265 QNGPAI
+265 
-271 KALYE
+271 
-276 QYKKYKDDPI
+276 
-286 MGPQIESQL
+286 
-295 KALGIDPSSLDQLVP
+295 
-310 QIDQADAQLKQIDK
+310 
-324 ALEDLDAQGSAMNFE
+324 
-339 LGSKY
+339 
-344 ADLTSAEGTVE
+344 
-355 STVNQLQS
+355 NQLQS

-446 DVATVSYTDDDA
+446 DVATVSYTDDNA

-707 SHKAIVLI
+707 CHKAIVLI
-715 VAVVLLV
+715 AAVVLLV

-807 IMDEDKA
+807 ILDEDKA

-933 NGSSMDVVVENSTG
+933 NGSSMDVVVENSTS

-967 SSGAAG
+967 SSGAGSSGAAG
-973 GSGSTAASGGSMSG
+973 GSGSAAASGGSMSG

-1248 EEELEIVNV
+1248 EEELEIVNVK

>member
-12 TILVAVVIV
+12 TVLVAVVIV

-49 TYPGASPEEAE
+49 AYPGASPEEAE
-60 SEITKP
+60 EEITKP
-66 MEQQLATLSNIK
+66 MEQQMATLSNIK

-108 RDKIDQIEG
+108 REKIDQIEG
-117 VLPDTAG
+117 NLPDTAG

-131 SMDMMPVVTAAVSMD
+131 SMDMMPVVTAAVGME

-154 QFTKDNLQSQLEGVE
+154 QFTKDNLQSPLEGVE

-174 SAMGMVDD
+174 STMGMVDD
-182 NVQIVLSQDKIDA
+182 NIQIVLSQDKIDA
-195 VNSKVAA
+195 INKEVAA
-202 AINSQMGDAEGQMK
+202 AINKQMGDAEGQMK
-216 SGMAAAKKGKKQ
+216 SGMAAAKSGKKQ

-251 TKLQESRDQLISLK
+251 TKLQESRDQLVALK

-286 MGPQIESQL
+286 MGPQVESQL
-295 KALGIDPSSLDQLVP
+295 KALGIDPASLDQIVP

-324 ALEDLDAQGSAMNFE
+324 ALEELDSQGSAMNFE

-387 QNVSA
+387 QNISA

-420 IKDKDELEDLI
+420 IKNKDELENLI
-431 LFDMGIDGLDPIRLC
+431 LFDMGIDGVDPIRLS
-446 DVATVSYTDDDA
+446 DVATVTYTDDDA

-473 FTKQSSYATADVSEN
+473 FTKQSSYATADVSAN
-488 ITDKF
+488 ISDKF
-493 TQLEKEYKDD
+493 AQLEKEYKDD
-503 GLSFTTLYDQG
+503 DLSFTTLYDQG

-529 LGAILAIVILLVFLR
+529 LGAILAILILLVFLR

-549 LITAVSIPLS
+549 IITAVSIPLS
-559 VIFAIVLMYFS
+559 VILAIVLMYFS

-667 ALTLV
+667 ALTVV

-684 RLTVLSQTGRFMDKY
+684 RLTALSQTGKFMDKY
-699 RAAVRWAL
+699 RTAVRWAL
-707 SHKAIVLI
+707 SHRAIVLI
-715 VAVVLLV
+715 AAVVLLV

-765 IVKEIRKVDGVETTG
+765 IVKEVRKVDGVETVG
-780 AMLSSDTAGMMGMS
+780 AMLSSNTMSMMGMS
-794 GMSQDVTSTMVYI
+794 GTQDVTSTMVYVI
-807 IMDEDKA
+807 LNEDKA

-823 LDKLAKKY
+823 MDKLAKKY

-851 VQIKLYSEDLKQLR
+851 VDIKLYSEDLTKLR
-865 TAGVAVERKLKDM
+865 SAGIAIESKLKGM

-884 STIDEDSSK
+884 STIDEDSSE
-893 ELHVVVNKNQAMKY
+893 ELHVVVNKNLAMKQ

-921 LTKESA
+921 LTKEST

-933 NGSSMDVVVENSTG
+933 SDTSMDVVVENSTNG
-947 KAFTREDL
+947 KFTREDL
-955 ENMKLKASGSAG
+955 ENMKLMTS
-967 SSGAAG
+967 
-973 GSGSTAASGGSMSG
+973 
-987 ASGSSAGGASS
+987 GGASS
-998 SASSG
+998 SAAGGSSAGTGLSGGAGSTASGGSASASSGSSG
-1003 SSEVKLSSIAD
+1003 SSEVTLSSIAD

-1090 GFILVYLVMVAQ
+1090 GLILVYLVMVAQ

-1199 AIGLGTGAEMM
+1199 AIGFGTGAEMM
-1210 QPVAIVCIGGLLYAT
+1210 QPVAIVCIGGLFYAT
-1225 LTTLV
+1225 LTTLL
-1230 VIPIMYRV
+1230 VIPIMYRI
-1238 FAKKHMEKIA
+1238 FAKKHMEKIQ
-1248 EEELEIVNV
+1248 EEELEVVNV

>member
-78 NVTSVSAANYSM
+78 NITSVSAANYSM

-131 SMDMMPVVTAAVSMD
+131 SMDMMPVVTAAVGMD

-195 VNSKVAA
+195 VNSKVAT

-228 IQDGKKAV
+228 IQEGKKAV

-251 TKLQESRDQLISLK
+251 TKLQESRDQLVSLK

-271 KALYE
+271 KALHE

-446 DVATVSYTDDDA
+446 DVATVSYTDDNA

-493 TQLEKEYKDD
+493 AQLEKEYKDD

-707 SHKAIVLI
+707 CHKAIVLI
-715 VAVVLLV
+715 AAVVLLV

-967 SSGAAG
+967 SSGVVG

>member
-12 TILVAVVIV
+12 TVLVAVVIV

-49 TYPGASPEEAE
+49 AYPGASPEEAE
-60 SEITKP
+60 EEITKP
-66 MEQQLATLSNIK
+66 MEQQMATLSNIK

-108 RDKIDQIEG
+108 REKIDQIEG
-117 VLPDTAG
+117 NLPDTAG

-131 SMDMMPVVTAAVSMD
+131 SMDMMPVVTAAVGME

-154 QFTKDNLQSQLEGVE
+154 QFTKDNLQSPLEGVE

-174 SAMGMVDD
+174 STMGMVDD
-182 NVQIVLSQDKIDA
+182 NIQIVLSQDKIDA
-195 VNSKVAA
+195 INKEVAA
-202 AINSQMGDAEGQMK
+202 AINKQMGDAEGQMK
-216 SGMAAAKKGKKQ
+216 SGMAAAKSGKKQ

-251 TKLQESRDQLISLK
+251 TKLQESRDQLVALK

-295 KALGIDPSSLDQLVP
+295 KALGIDPASLDQIVP

-324 ALEDLDAQGSAMNFE
+324 ALEELDSQGSAMNFE

-387 QNVSA
+387 QNISA

-420 IKDKDELEDLI
+420 IKNKDELENLI
-431 LFDMGIDGLDPIRLC
+431 LFDMGIDGVDPIRLS
-446 DVATVSYTDDDA
+446 DVATVTYTDDDA

-473 FTKQSSYATADVSEN
+473 FTKQSSYATADVSAN
-488 ITDKF
+488 ISDKF
-493 TQLEKEYKDD
+493 AQLEKEYKDD
-503 GLSFTTLYDQG
+503 DLSFTTLYDQG

-529 LGAILAIVILLVFLR
+529 LGAILAILILLVFLR

-549 LITAVSIPLS
+549 IITAVSIPLS

-667 ALTLV
+667 ALTVV

-684 RLTVLSQTGRFMDKY
+684 RLTALSQTGRFMDKY
-699 RAAVRWAL
+699 RTAVRWAL
-707 SHKAIVLI
+707 SHRAIVLI
-715 VAVVLLV
+715 AAVVLLV

-765 IVKEIRKVDGVETTG
+765 IVKEVRKVDGVETVG
-780 AMLSSDTAGMMGMS
+780 AMLSSNTMSMMGMS
-794 GMSQDVTSTMVYI
+794 GTQDVTSTMVYI
-807 IMDEDKA
+807 ILNEDKA

-823 LDKLAKKY
+823 MDKLAKKY

-851 VQIKLYSEDLKQLR
+851 VDIKLYSEDLTKLR
-865 TAGVAVERKLKDM
+865 SAGIAIESKLKGM

-884 STIDEDSSK
+884 STIDEDSSE
-893 ELHVVVNKNQAMKY
+893 ELHVVVNKNLAMKQ

-921 LTKESA
+921 LTKEST

-933 NGSSMDVVVENSTG
+933 SDTSMDVVVENSTNG
-947 KAFTREDL
+947 TFTRKDL
-955 ENMKLKASGSAG
+955 ENMKL
-967 SSGAAG
+967 
-973 GSGSTAASGGSMSG
+973 TTSGGASSSA
-987 ASGSSAGGASS
+987 ASGSSAGAGLSGGSGSAAASGGS
-998 SASSG
+998 SASASSG
-1003 SSEVKLSSIAD
+1003 SSGSSEVTLSSIAD

-1090 GFILVYLVMVAQ
+1090 GLILVYLVMVAQ

-1199 AIGLGTGAEMM
+1199 AIGFGTGAEMM
-1210 QPVAIVCIGGLLYAT
+1210 QPVAIVCIGGLFYAT
-1225 LTTLV
+1225 LTTLL
-1230 VIPIMYRV
+1230 VIPIMYRI
-1238 FAKKHMEKIA
+1238 FAKKHMEKIQ
-1248 EEELEIVNV
+1248 EEELEVVNV

>member
-12 TILVAVVIV
+12 TVLVAVVIV

-49 TYPGASPEEAE
+49 AYPGASPEEAE
-60 SEITKP
+60 EEITKP
-66 MEQQLATLSNIK
+66 MEQQMATLSNIK

-108 RDKIDQIEG
+108 REKIDQIEG
-117 VLPDTAG
+117 NLPDTAG

-131 SMDMMPVVTAAVSMD
+131 SMDMMPVVTAAVGME

-154 QFTKDNLQSQLEGVE
+154 QFTKDNLQSPLEGVE

-174 SAMGMVDD
+174 STMGMVDD
-182 NVQIVLSQDKIDA
+182 NIQIVLSQDKIDA
-195 VNSKVAA
+195 INKEVAA
-202 AINSQMGDAEGQMK
+202 AINKQMGDAEGQMK
-216 SGMAAAKKGKKQ
+216 SGMAAAKSGKKQ

-251 TKLQESRDQLISLK
+251 TKLQESRDQLVALK

-295 KALGIDPSSLDQLVP
+295 KALGIDPASLDQIVP

-324 ALEDLDAQGSAMNFE
+324 ALEELDSQGSAMNFE

-387 QNVSA
+387 QNISA

-420 IKDKDELEDLI
+420 IKNKDELENLI
-431 LFDMGIDGLDPIRLC
+431 LFDMGIDGVDPIRLS
-446 DVATVSYTDDDA
+446 DVATVTYTDDDA

-473 FTKQSSYATADVSEN
+473 FTKQSSYATADVSAN
-488 ITDKF
+488 ISDKF
-493 TQLEKEYKDD
+493 AQLEKEYKDD
-503 GLSFTTLYDQG
+503 DLSFTTLYDQG

-529 LGAILAIVILLVFLR
+529 LGAILAILILLVFLR

-549 LITAVSIPLS
+549 IITAVSIPLS

-667 ALTLV
+667 ALTVV

-684 RLTVLSQTGRFMDKY
+684 RLTALSQTGRFMDKY
-699 RAAVRWAL
+699 RTAVRWAL
-707 SHKAIVLI
+707 SHRAIVLI
-715 VAVVLLV
+715 AAVVLLV

-765 IVKEIRKVDGVETTG
+765 IVKEVRKVDGVETVG
-780 AMLSSDTAGMMGMS
+780 AMLSSNTMSMMGMS
-794 GMSQDVTSTMVYI
+794 GTQDVTSTMVYVI
-807 IMDEDKA
+807 LNEDKV

-823 LDKLAKKY
+823 MDKLAKKY

-851 VQIKLYSEDLKQLR
+851 VDIKLYSEDLTKLR
-865 TAGVAVERKLKDM
+865 SAGIAIESKLKGM

-884 STIDEDSSK
+884 STIDEDSSE
-893 ELHVVVNKNQAMKY
+893 ELHVVVNKNLAMKQ

-921 LTKESA
+921 LTKEST

-933 NGSSMDVVVENSTG
+933 SDTSMDVVVENSTNG
-947 KAFTREDL
+947 KFTREDL
-955 ENMKLKASGSAG
+955 ENMKLTTS
-967 SSGAAG
+967 
-973 GSGSTAASGGSMSG
+973 
-987 ASGSSAGGASS
+987 GGASS
-998 SASSG
+998 SAAGGSSAGTGLSGGAGSAASGGSASASSG
-1003 SSEVKLSSIAD
+1003 SSDSSEVTLSSIAD

-1090 GFILVYLVMVAQ
+1090 GLILVYLDMVAQ

-1163 RLEGMDMES
+1163 RLEGIDMES

-1199 AIGLGTGAEMM
+1199 AIGFGTGAEMM

-1225 LTTLV
+1225 LTTLL
-1230 VIPIMYRV
+1230 VIPIMYRI
-1238 FAKKHMEKIA
+1238 FAKKHMEKIQ
-1248 EEELEIVNV
+1248 EEELEVVNV

>member
-131 SMDMMPVVTAAVSMD
+131 SMDMMPVVTAAVGMD

-228 IQDGKKAV
+228 IQEGKKAV

-251 TKLQESRDQLISLK
+251 MKLQESRDQLVSLK

-493 TQLEKEYKDD
+493 AQLEKEYKDD

-684 RLTVLSQTGRFMDKY
+684 RLTILSQTGRFMDKY

-715 VAVVLLV
+715 AAVVLLV

-807 IMDEDKA
+807 ILDEDKA

-865 TAGVAVERKLKDM
+865 TAGVAVERKLKGM

>member
-12 TILVAVVIV
+12 TVLVAVVIV

-49 TYPGASPEEAE
+49 AYPGASPEEAE
-60 SEITKP
+60 EEITKP
-66 MEQQLATLSNIK
+66 MEQQMATLSNIK

-108 RDKIDQIEG
+108 REKIDQIEG
-117 VLPDTAG
+117 NLPDTAG

-131 SMDMMPVVTAAVSMD
+131 SMDMMPVVTAAVGME

-154 QFTKDNLQSQLEGVE
+154 QFTKDNLQSPLEGVE

-174 SAMGMVDD
+174 STMGMVDD
-182 NVQIVLSQDKIDA
+182 NIQIVLSQDKIDA
-195 VNSKVAA
+195 INKEVAA
-202 AINSQMGDAEGQMK
+202 AINKQMGDAEGQMK
-216 SGMAAAKKGKKQ
+216 SGMAAAKSGKKQ

-251 TKLQESRDQLISLK
+251 TKLQESRDQLVALK

-295 KALGIDPSSLDQLVP
+295 KALGIDPASLDQIVP

-324 ALEDLDAQGSAMNFE
+324 ALEELDSQGSAMNFE

-387 QNVSA
+387 QNISA

-420 IKDKDELEDLI
+420 IKNKDELENLI
-431 LFDMGIDGLDPIRLC
+431 LFDMGIDGVDPIRLS
-446 DVATVSYTDDDA
+446 DVATVTYTDDDA

-473 FTKQSSYATADVSEN
+473 FTKQSSYATADVSAN
-488 ITDKF
+488 ISDKF
-493 TQLEKEYKDD
+493 AQLEKEYKDD
-503 GLSFTTLYDQG
+503 DLSFTTLYDQG

-529 LGAILAIVILLVFLR
+529 LGAILAILILLVFLR

-549 LITAVSIPLS
+549 IITAVSIPLS

-667 ALTLV
+667 ALTVV

-684 RLTVLSQTGRFMDKY
+684 RLTALSQTGRFMDKY
-699 RAAVRWAL
+699 RTAVRWAL
-707 SHKAIVLI
+707 SHRAIVLI
-715 VAVVLLV
+715 AAVVLLV

-765 IVKEIRKVDGVETTG
+765 IVKEVRKVDGVETVG
-780 AMLSSDTAGMMGMS
+780 AMLSSNTMSMMGMS
-794 GMSQDVTSTMVYI
+794 GTQDVTSTMVYVI
-807 IMDEDKA
+807 LNEDKA

-823 LDKLAKKY
+823 MDKLAKKY

-851 VQIKLYSEDLKQLR
+851 VDIKLYSEDLTKLR
-865 TAGVAVERKLKDM
+865 SAGIAIESKLKGM

-884 STIDEDSSK
+884 STIDEDSSE
-893 ELHVVVNKNQAMKY
+893 ELHVVVNKNLAMKQ

-921 LTKESA
+921 LTKEST

-933 NGSSMDVVVENSTG
+933 SDTSMDVVVENSTNG
-947 KAFTREDL
+947 KFTREDL
-955 ENMKLKASGSAG
+955 ENMKLTTS
-967 SSGAAG
+967 
-973 GSGSTAASGGSMSG
+973 
-987 ASGSSAGGASS
+987 GGASS
-998 SASSG
+998 SAAGGSSAGTGLSGGAGSAASGGSASASSGSSG
-1003 SSEVKLSSIAD
+1003 SSEVTLSSIAD

-1090 GFILVYLVMVAQ
+1090 GLILVYLVMVAQ

-1163 RLEGMDMES
+1163 RLEGIDMES

-1199 AIGLGTGAEMM
+1199 AIGFGTGAEMM

-1225 LTTLV
+1225 LTTLL
-1230 VIPIMYRV
+1230 VIPIMYRI
-1238 FAKKHMEKIA
+1238 FAKKHMEKIQ
-1248 EEELEIVNV
+1248 EEELEVVNV

>member
-131 SMDMMPVVTAAVSMD
+131 SMDMMPVVTAAVGMD

-228 IQDGKKAV
+228 IQEGKKAV

-271 KALYE
+271 KALHE

-324 ALEDLDAQGSAMNFE
+324 ALEDLDAQGSAINFE

-374 ALASADMTGVITM
+374 ALTSADMTGVITM

-446 DVATVSYTDDDA
+446 DVATVSYTDDNA

-493 TQLEKEYKDD
+493 AQLEKEYKDD

-715 VAVVLLV
+715 AAVVLLV

-739 STPQISATIQM
+739 STPQISASIQM

-807 IMDEDKA
+807 ILDEDKA

-921 LTKESA
+921 LTKESV

-1031 SLSVTASVKDG
+1031 NLSVTASVKDG